1 MTQRGLRSWA
11 QCGGLGPRREWVR
24 LPTTGS
30 AQAGVGKTDGRVANL
45 RPPTIGGVATV
56 TVRYVPPDEQNVE
69 ERSLGPGEV
78 LSVGRSPVGD
88 GITLL
93 ETNQD
98 ISRSAIELELEADGV
113 I

>member
-1 MTQRGLRSWA
+1 M
-11 QCGGLGPRREWVR
+11 
-24 LPTTGS
+24 
-30 AQAGVGKTDGRVANL
+30 
-45 RPPTIGGVATV
+45 

-69 ERSLGPGEV
+69 ERSLDLGEV
-78 LSVGRSPVGD
+78 LSIGRSPVGD

-113 I
+113 RVTNTSRYSFVKVGPKGRHLMSKHEAREACEARTREERETKA